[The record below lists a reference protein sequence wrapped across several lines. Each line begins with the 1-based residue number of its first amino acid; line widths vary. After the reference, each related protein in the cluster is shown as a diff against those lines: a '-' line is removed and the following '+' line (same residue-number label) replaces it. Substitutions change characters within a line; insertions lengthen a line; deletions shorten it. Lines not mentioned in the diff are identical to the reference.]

1 MPVSSS
7 KTLLPPANIPAGSI
21 FAQETLAPFVA
32 SEVTPNDKFYRIDTN
47 IIVPSVDA
55 NAWRLNVRGLI
66 KDGPLQFTYE
76 ELKAMPSTS
85 EYATLEC
92 ISDKVDGDLISTAY
106 WKGVS
111 LKSILD
117 KAQVLP
123 EAIYIVFRCSDG
135 YDVGIPLDRGLMDG
149 TILAYTK

>member
-7 KTLLPPANIPAGSI
+7 KTLLPPPANIPAGSI

-106 WKGVS
+106 WK
-111 LKSILD
+111 
-117 KAQVLP
+117 
-123 EAIYIVFRCSDG
+123 EFH
-135 YDVGIPLDRGLMDG
+135 
-149 TILAYTK
+149 